1 MSVIYVASQR
11 DGEGK
16 TALCAALAHG
26 LRERGRTSSV
36 LKPLVSGGSDPD
48 AEIYERLLGQPT
60 EVHPPVSSDGPLTS
74 ETVDRVTALV
84 ADASRGIEV
93 VFVEGPSHLS
103 IEESA
108 QLVESIDARA
118 VVVSRYRHD
127 LSASQLTGW
136 RAALGGRLAGFVING
151 VTRYKGTDTRTRL
164 LPSLRR
170 HGLGILGTLP
180 EDRRLL
186 GSTVGQIAECLEGRF
201 VACHERADTL
211 VEHLMVGGMGMD
223 PGELYF
229 GTRENKAVIVRGDRP
244 DIQMSALDTPTACLV
259 LTKGI
264 EPIEYVKYE
273 AEQEEV
279 AVMVAPADTLGVMSS
294 LAPLM
299 EGSRFDHPAK
309 VTRFAELLDES
320 LDLSAL
326 FDAVGSASRL
336 W

>member
-1 MSVIYVASQR
+1 MSVIYVASER

-36 LKPLVSGGSDPD
+36 LKPLASGGSDPD

-60 EVHPPVSSDGPLTS
+60 EAHPPVPGEGPLTT
-74 ETVDRVTALV
+74 EAMGRVAALV
-84 ADASRGIEV
+84 ADASRGVEV

-108 QLVESIDARA
+108 RLAESIDARA
-118 VVVSRYRHD
+118 LVVSRYRHD
-127 LSASQLTGW
+127 MSASQLTGW
-136 RAALGGRLAGFVING
+136 RAGFGNRLAGFVING

-164 LPSLRR
+164 LPSLRER
-170 HGLGILGTLP
+170 GLDVLGAVP

-186 GSTVGQIAECLEGRF
+186 GSTVAQIAECLEGRF
-201 VACHERADTL
+201 IACHERADTL

-244 DIQMSALDTPTACLV
+244 DIQMSALGTPTACLV

-279 AVMVAPADTLGVMSS
+279 PVMVVPADTLGVMSS
-294 LAPLM
+294 LASLM

-309 VTRFAELLDES
+309 LRRFAELLDES
-320 LDLSAL
+320 LDLPAL
-326 FDAVGSASRL
+326 FDAVGAHC
-336 W
+336 